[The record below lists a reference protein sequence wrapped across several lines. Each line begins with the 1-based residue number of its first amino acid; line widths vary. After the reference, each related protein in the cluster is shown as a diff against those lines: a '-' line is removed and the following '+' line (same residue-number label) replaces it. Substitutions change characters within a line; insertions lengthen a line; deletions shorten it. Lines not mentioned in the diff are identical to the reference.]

1 MLAAGGGV
9 AALASS
15 GFGLF
20 AIRRW
25 QQSRSRQQG
34 RSGQLSR
41 SRRPRNRER

>member
-1 MLAAGGGV
+1 V

-25 QQSRSRQQG
+25 QHTRTRG
-34 RSGQLSR
+34 RR
-41 SRRPRNRER
+41 H